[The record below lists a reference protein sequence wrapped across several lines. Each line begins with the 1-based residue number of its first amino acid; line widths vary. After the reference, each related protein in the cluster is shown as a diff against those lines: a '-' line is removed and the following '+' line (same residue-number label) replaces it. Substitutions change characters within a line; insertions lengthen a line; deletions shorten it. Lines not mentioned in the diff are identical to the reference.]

1 MISIT
6 LVSSPTHACSYL
18 DEQLSQTV
26 FVYPPSQLNTAIYSQ
41 LIQQGFRRSGDD
53 VYIPH
58 CPNCTACIAAR
69 LAVCEFKAN
78 RSQERCRKKNSQT
91 KTVIKP
97 AVFEQAHY
105 ELYIRYQK
113 HRHRGGYMAE
123 SSPDDYINFLS
134 SAWCDTVFVE
144 FLINDQLV
152 GVAVIDQLNNALS
165 AVYTFFDPE
174 FSDYSLGV
182 YAVLWQIDYAK
193 RQQKDFVYLGFWIKA
208 CQKMA
213 YKSNYQPLQ
222 IFRDRQWQNY
232 TTLFPD

>member
-18 DEQLSQTV
+18 DEQISQTV

-53 VYIPH
+53 VYVPH
-58 CPNCTACIAAR
+58 CPQCNACIPAR
-69 LAVCEFKAN
+69 LAVKEFKPN
-78 RSQERCRKKNSQT
+78 RSQQRCRIKNSQT
-91 KTVIKP
+91 QAVIKP

-113 HRHRGGYMAE
+113 HRHRGGDMAE
-123 SSPDDYINFLS
+123 SSPDDYFNFLS
-134 SAWCDTVFVE
+134 SSWCDTVFVE
-144 FLINDQLV
+144 FLINEQLV
-152 GVAVIDQLNNALS
+152 GIAVIDQLNNALS

-222 IFRDRQWQNY
+222 IFRNRQWQNY

>member
-69 LAVCEFKAN
+69 LAVSEFKAN

-113 HRHRGGYMAE
+113 HRHRGGDMAE

-144 FLINDQLV
+144 FLINEQLV
-152 GVAVIDQLNNALS
+152 GVAVVDQLNNALS